1 MAMPQFNLGQRWA
14 NIGKTVGDIAQMKKS
29 AAERKRAERFQG
41 QQMLQNT
48 LKDVTG
54 YFTGLEKEKTRQSER
69 QEDIDREQEQF
80 EWEKHRDA
88 RDFADKQWQRRVDQ
102 GERNLDRY
110 IAQRDRGE
118 EIELRTKQFEIKS
131 DQWDKDFS
139 NKVNQQNLEALRLHR
154 QDEQDRINRAIDRQR
169 EIARQAQIDRQ
180 WEASQEA
187 INEGNRLE
195 QKSID
200 MELAEQTQELRANV
214 IEDISDMFPAT
225 VLTQENIEDSIASAS
240 ALISSNTFNEDDENE
255 NKRITDSLI
264 AATELML
271 RGRLEAIQNEDA
283 MENAALGDPK
293 FIASATEAYEG
304 IRLMAEG
311 NMNIQTDTQGNVI
324 WGEKEQNEL
333 NKRVTDIIN
342 TLRESGIYPEITIT
356 SLEAFHGNSL
366 NKKPST
372 LVQTSI
378 IETPIALNP
387 GAEGDPN
394 APVNQG
400 QGADDDANLAPAPIP
415 EDYEGWSYD
424 PKNPIRPLP
433 EMFDNQQDYQNAKK
447 TYNLLGNIVQR
458 AAKNFTQVPSWQ
470 SYGYGRK

>member
-14 NIGKTVGDIAQMKKS
+14 NIRKTVGDIAQMKKS

-54 YFTGLEKEKTRQSER
+54 YFTGLEKEKTRQRER
-69 QEDIDREQEQF
+69 QENIDREQEQF
-80 EWEKHRDA
+80 EWEKFIDA
-88 RDFADKQWQRRVDQ
+88 RDFADKQWQRKVEQ
-102 GERNLDRY
+102 GEANLDRY
-110 IAQRDRGE
+110 IAQRDRAE

-131 DQWDKDFS
+131 DQWDKEFS
-139 NKVNQQNLEALRLHR
+139 NKVNQQNLAALRLHR
-154 QDEQDRINRAIDRQR
+154 QNEQDRINRAIDQQDK
-169 EIARQAQIDRQ
+169 IARQAQLDRQ
-180 WEASQEA
+180 WKASQEA
-187 INEGNRLE
+187 INESNRLE
-195 QKSID
+195 RLSID
-200 MELAEQTQELRANV
+200 MELAEKTQELRANV
-214 IEDISDMFPAT
+214 IEGISDMFPAT

-283 MENAALGDPK
+283 MKNAALGDPK

-378 IETPIALNP
+378 IETPIPLNP
-387 GAEGDPN
+387 GAGGNPNVSSSQSEG
-394 APVNQG
+394 
-400 QGADDDANLAPAPIP
+400 DDANLAPAPIP